1 MDKLKKKFQNLSLK
15 KSLLLV
21 SAVCL
26 STVCILSAVTIL
38 FFSGMRQRL
47 LDLRP
52 VIITDYVLES
62 SDSDTGGKHILPQE
76 YRYGTLSGNQLILC
90 RCATI
95 LMVFLPIVYIISG
108 SVFLAGLYYRLKL
121 RAPMQELR
129 SGIAHIS
136 GQDLDF
142 RMEYISDDELGRL
155 CGAFEQMKNEISE
168 SNRRM
173 WDTLQQRKALT
184 ASVSHDLRTPI
195 TVVRGYLDYLDRS
208 LENGSLSRET
218 LELTVRN
225 MASAAERLERY
236 VDCVKDIQKI
246 EEIEIRREPIALQ
259 EFLSDLSDDFSV
271 LAQRSQKLTEFSFFS
286 ESIQIETDREMLAK
300 VLENIFD
307 NALRFAGEKII
318 FTASQS
324 GDFILLSVLDDGR
337 GFTQQELSAAPSLF
351 YSSPDNGGCFGI
363 GLSICRILCGKLGYA
378 LHLENRSPH
387 GAAVTVRIPK
397 DSLNFSQN

>member
-1 MDKLKKKFQNLSLK
+1 M
-15 KSLLLV
+15 
-21 SAVCL
+21 
-26 STVCILSAVTIL
+26 
-38 FFSGMRQRL
+38 
-47 LDLRP
+47 
-52 VIITDYVLES
+52 
-62 SDSDTGGKHILPQE
+62 
-76 YRYGTLSGNQLILC
+76 
-90 RCATI
+90 
-95 LMVFLPIVYIISG
+95 
-108 SVFLAGLYYRLKL
+108 
-121 RAPMQELR
+121 
-129 SGIAHIS
+129 
-136 GQDLDF
+136 
-142 RMEYISDDELGRL
+142 
-155 CGAFEQMKNEISE
+155 
-168 SNRRM
+168 
-173 WDTLQQRKALT
+173 
-184 ASVSHDLRTPI
+184 
-195 TVVRGYLDYLDRS
+195 
-208 LENGSLSRET
+208 
-218 LELTVRN
+218 
-225 MASAAERLERY
+225 
-236 VDCVKDIQKI
+236 
-246 EEIEIRREPIALQ
+246 Q

-397 DSLNFSQN
+397 DSLNFSKN

>member
-1 MDKLKKKFQNLSLK
+1 
-15 KSLLLV
+15 
-21 SAVCL
+21 
-26 STVCILSAVTIL
+26 
-38 FFSGMRQRL
+38 
-47 LDLRP
+47 
-52 VIITDYVLES
+52 
-62 SDSDTGGKHILPQE
+62 
-76 YRYGTLSGNQLILC
+76 
-90 RCATI
+90 
-95 LMVFLPIVYIISG
+95 MVFLPIAYIISG

-121 RAPMQELR
+121 RAPMLELR

-173 WDTLQQRKALT
+173 WKTLQQRKALT

-271 LAQRSQKLTEFSFFS
+271 LAQRSQKLTEFSFS
-286 ESIQIETDREMLAK
+286 PNPYRLRRTEKCSPRCWK
-300 VLENIFD
+300 IFLTMRFGLPVK
-307 NALRFAGEKII
+307 NYFYRITERRLHTSLRPGRRQRIHTAGIVRSPIAL
-318 FTASQS
+318 
-324 GDFILLSVLDDGR
+324 
-337 GFTQQELSAAPSLF
+337 